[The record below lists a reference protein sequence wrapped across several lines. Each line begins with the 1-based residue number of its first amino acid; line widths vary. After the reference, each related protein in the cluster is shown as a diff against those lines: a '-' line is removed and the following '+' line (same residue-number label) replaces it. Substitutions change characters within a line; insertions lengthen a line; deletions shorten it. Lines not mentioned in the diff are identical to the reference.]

1 MQSSTNSLI
10 SCDFVARV
18 SGPGTS
24 FQLDV
29 DFSTTSRR
37 VAFFGPSGSGK
48 SLTLMALAG
57 LLTPKEGT
65 IEVNGKN
72 FFNSQKKINIP
83 ARKRKIGFLFQD
95 YALFPHLTVRSNVGF
110 GLRPAIGP
118 LSAKSKMRVNE
129 LLELCGLSHLADLRP
144 HQISGGQR
152 QRAALARALAP
163 NPELL
168 LLDEPFTALDQ
179 PLRQRMRQE
188 VSRILERFD
197 IPVVLVS
204 HDLEDIDHFAQ
215 SLVAFAN
222 GQVLCVLDYTKQ
234 RATQSAQEILSP
246 LYQISQQE
254 NVRPDAH
261 CNFPK
266 PK

>member
-1 MQSSTNSLI
+1 MHRSTITCSFMAKV
-10 SCDFVARV
+10 C
-18 SGPGTS
+18 GPGTS

-57 LLTPKEGT
+57 LLCPREGKIVVGEKT
-65 IEVNGKN
+65 
-72 FFNSQKKINIP
+72 FFNAQQKINIP

-110 GLRPAIGP
+110 GLRPVIGP
-118 LSAKSKMRVNE
+118 LSSKSKDRVNE
-129 LLELCGLSHLADLRP
+129 LLELCGLTHLADMRP

-152 QRAALARALAP
+152 QRTALARALAP

-188 VSRILERFD
+188 VFRILERFD
-197 IPVVLVS
+197 IPMVLVS

-215 SLVAFAN
+215 TLVAFAD
-222 GQVLCVLDYTKQ
+222 GKVLNVVDYTQQ
-234 RATQSAQEILSP
+234 RTTQSAQEILNP
-246 LYQISQQE
+246 LYQLAQQE
-254 NVRPDAH
+254 V
-261 CNFPK
+261 
-266 PK
+266 